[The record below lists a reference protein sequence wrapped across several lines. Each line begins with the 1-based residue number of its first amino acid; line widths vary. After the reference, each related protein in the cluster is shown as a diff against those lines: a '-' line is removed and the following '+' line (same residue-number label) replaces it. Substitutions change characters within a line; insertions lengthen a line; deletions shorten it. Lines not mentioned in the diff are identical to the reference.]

1 LAFFTVLRYP
11 YGRQICS
18 SQEADVIKDILKEA
32 DMRMHAAIQNLDD
45 DLAGI
50 RTGRATPALVEKLP
64 IEYYGTPTPLM
75 QLASI
80 SVPEPR
86 GLLIKP
92 FDPSSLKGIERA
104 ILASDL
110 GLTPNNDG
118 KQIRLNLP
126 ALTEERRRELVK
138 VVHGRLEECRI
149 AVRNVRRDLHN
160 DMRDFEKEKLISE
173 DDLKRGEEE
182 LQKITDHNIEEINKH
197 GQHKEQ
203 EIMEV

>member
-1 LAFFTVLRYP
+1 M
-11 YGRQICS
+11 
-18 SQEADVIKDILKEA
+18 IKDILKEA
-32 DMRMHAAIQNLDD
+32 EIRMHAAIQNMDD

-50 RTGRATPALVEKLP
+50 RTGRANPQLVEKLP

-92 FDPSSLKGIERA
+92 FDPSSLKGIEKA

-110 GLTPNNDG
+110 GLNPNNDG

-126 ALTEERRRELVK
+126 SLTEERRRELVK
-138 VVHGRLEECRI
+138 VVHARLEECRI
-149 AVRNVRRDLHN
+149 AVRNIRRDLHN

-173 DDLKRGEEE
+173 DDLKRGEDE
-182 LQKITDHNIEEINKH
+182 LQKITDHYIEEINKH
-197 GQHKEQ
+197 GQHKEL